1 LELDE
6 TTAKIVAAAGAGK
19 PGTIKDRLFS
29 DDKSHRYQQLNDLI
43 AAIDERHPSPRLAID
58 GWVNRIDAQRQLLPE
73 SAVHDLQ
80 WYNSPEIAV
89 GTFELHIGPHR

>member
-19 PGTIKDRLFS
+19 PGTIKDRLLS
-29 DDKSHRYQQLNDLI
+29 EDKSHRYQQLSDLI
-43 AAIDERHPSPRLAID
+43 TVIDSSYPAPRLAID
-58 GWVNRIDAQRQLLPE
+58 GWLNRIDAQRQLLPE
-73 SAVHDLQ
+73 STMHDLQ